1 MIASLNSLLAS
12 NYVKSTLYY
21 FKDQIENGTQ
31 KSRQM
36 ALSAAKGSS
45 LIALISSVA
54 FTIFG
59 ASWSSRGLG
68 FILGVP
74 MIWGG
79 VTVSYLSYNIYH
91 LSKNLQEVNENPK
104 NFKGLFTNS
113 FDRTALKKCLTKDTV
128 CFDIGVTWVVDMLC
142 KSRWG

>member
-1 MIASLNSLLAS
+1 MISSLSNILSS

-21 FKDQIENGTQ
+21 LKDQIEHGTQ
-31 KSRQM
+31 KSRGI
-36 ALSAAKGSS
+36 ALSTAKGSS

-59 ASWSSRGLG
+59 ASWSSRGFG

-104 NFKGLFTNS
+104 NFKGLLSNK
-113 FDRTALKKCLTKDTV
+113 FDPSALKKCLIKDTI
-128 CFDIGVTWVVDMLC
+128 CFDMGINWMVDLIC
-142 KSRWG
+142 KSRW